1 MASIV
6 VGGLQNKS
14 GAQSGAGAKTNGAA
28 LLQMLP
34 LQAGQLRDR
43 RRTDTPPPGTAH
55 PFRYRQA
62 HPDIQLRALTRWAWQ
77 ILDALAH
84 LHTHNPPIIHRDLKA
99 DNIFVHGALRC
110 S

>member
-1 MASIV
+1 MVQHWFKCCHCKRAS
-6 VGGLQNKS
+6 S
-14 GAQSGAGAKTNGAA
+14 ATGAGPRPG
-28 LLQMLP
+28 
-34 LQAGQLRDR
+34 
-43 RRTDTPPPGTAH
+43 PPDFFPN
-55 PFRYRQA
+55 PPRRYRQA

>member
-1 MASIV
+1 
-6 VGGLQNKS
+6 
-14 GAQSGAGAKTNGAA
+14 
-28 LLQMLP
+28 MLP
-34 LQAGQLRDR
+34 LQADRDPTHR
-43 RRTDTPPPGTAH
+43 YRPPR
-55 PFRYRQA
+55 RYRQA